1 MLTVNRITKSY
12 NLSPVLNDITFSI
25 AAGQRVGLIG
35 HNGSGKSTLL
45 RIIMGQETADGGQ
58 VMLTPSTL
66 RLG

>member
-45 RIIMGQETADGGQ
+45 RIIWARRRPTAG
-58 VMLTPSTL
+58 
-66 RLG
+66 R